1 MLDWI
6 QRLLGN
12 DRSMNFGSMDAG
24 NAGLLNP
31 PPEGMNFSNP
41 PDEMTGGWKLDPS
54 QYVDPGL
61 VAAPPGETGGI
72 LDRGFLEMAM
82 DQGRKNW
89 EKRGSP
95 EYEFQLDH
103 MNQEAPS
110 LPAMA
115 DIMGYVNRSKNQ
127 RRERPAARVNS
138 YEYLK
143 GLLG

>member
-41 PDEMTGGWKLDPS
+41 L
-54 QYVDPGL
+54 
-61 VAAPPGETGGI
+61 GETGGI

-89 EKRGSP
+89 EDRGSP
-95 EYEFQLDH
+95 EYQFKIKH
-103 MNQEAPS
+103 MNQAAPA
-110 LPAMA
+110 LPEMK
-115 DIMGYVNRSKNQ
+115 DIMDYVSRSKNQ